1 MVHKLRVTD
10 PRQSGL
16 FQITVDGHAIPMQR
30 SGTGPYE
37 SDEFVITDAAAG
49 TPGWSISQMKVPV
62 SAGAGS
68 LEVAYNPKKKIPAV
82 KLTDLQPH
90 LRTPAIVNLDKQTQ
104 AIGKSLKDDLAANGA
119 NSWIKKYPGDPGGYG
134 KEVQAQLNAWAAAH
148 PTFKVQSQVYVN
160 VKTKKVVHI
169 G

>member
-62 SAGAGS
+62 AAAAGS
-68 LEVAYNPKKKIPAV
+68 LEVAYNPNTKI
-82 KLTDLQPH
+82 KQLRLTNLPPH
-90 LRTPAIVNLDKQTQ
+90 LRTPTIIAMDKQTQ
-104 AIGKSLKDDLAANGA
+104 AIGKTLKDELAANGA
-119 NSWIKKYPGDPGGYG
+119 NSWVKNYHPADPGKYG
-134 KEVQAQLNAWAAAH
+134 KELDKRLKAWA
-148 PTFKVQSQVYVN
+148 
-160 VKTKKVVHI
+160 
-169 G
+169 